1 MRLTRK
7 SSIILALAIIGIFF
21 GIAHLTAPRS
31 TPILPPEPE
40 TPVLDTAIVE
50 KTNSQDTAPSQ
61 FELTNFQ
68 RSESKNGK
76 KIWEVT
82 ADNGKYFP
90 EQEMTRLRNVK
101 VLSLRSE
108 DSRFTV
114 SADMADVKLQGTSL
128 ASADLQDNVVAT
140 INDEVTVQTQIA
152 FYDYEKGLVEAPG
165 FVSITGPFYS
175 TVGDR
180 MSAQTDEEIL
190 TLEGNVRTIIEPVPT
205 QKGSKK

>member
-7 SSIILALAIIGIFF
+7 SSIILAFVIIGFFF
-21 GIAHLTAPRS
+21 GVAHLTAPRS
-31 TPILPPEPE
+31 TPILPSEPE
-40 TPVLDTAIVE
+40 TPAQNSSTAHT
-50 KTNSQDTAPSQ
+50 TNPQDDLPSQ

-114 SADMADVKLQGTSL
+114 SADSADVKLHGPSL
-128 ASADLQDNVVAT
+128 TSADLQENVVAT
-140 INDEVTVQTQIA
+140 INDEVTIKTKIA
-152 FYDYEKGLVEAPG
+152 FYDYEKNLVEAPG

-175 TVGDR
+175 SVGDR
-180 MSAQTDEEIL
+180 MSARTDEEII
-190 TLEGNVRTIIEPVPT
+190 TLEGNVRTIIEPVPK
-205 QKGSKK
+205 QKG